1 MTETAGAQAKQPRQ
15 RTHTP
20 IAPAVAPWE
29 AEAEAEAGLFVGVR
43 GAWWVVRVGVVRG
56 FLCVTRGDGAKG
68 FGVLG
73 VVLLESFMG
82 GTCVR
87 TRGDVWRWRIFLC
100 E

>member
-43 GAWWVVRVGVVRG
+43 GACRSSAWVFVRNPGGWGQGIWGVRCGVIGG
-56 FLCVTRGDGAKG
+56 FYGGYLCTY
-68 FGVLG
+68 
-73 VVLLESFMG
+73 
-82 GTCVR
+82 
-87 TRGDVWRWRIFLC
+87 
-100 E
+100 